1 MRAIIILLLLVG
13 CASTPIVDSRGKS
26 PANIQGDMG
35 RYHDDYYT
43 CVSIAKDNTNM
54 VWETTKKVYNLSRAK
69 LLWLPPK
76 AIDKKATIVK
86 SCLEGRGY
94 SVLWQ

>member
-26 PANIQGDMG
+26 SANIQGDMD

-43 CVSIAKDNTNM
+43 CVSIAEYNTNM

-76 AIDKKATIVK
+76 AIDKKSTIVK